1 MIESYKKAV
10 HGCCVMTIQSKEA
23 STVAVLFDERSM
35 VSLNTYGEAAKN
47 IAITAHS
54 GRHGEETLG
63 GIPIMIILGDDC
75 QLPPQIEKGAF
86 DIISGNNNRS
96 GK

>member
-1 MIESYKKAV
+1 MDINLTA
-10 HGCCVMTIQSKEA
+10 EA
-23 STVAVLFDERSM
+23 RDFLMKRFRRTVAVLFDERSM
-35 VSLNTYGEAAKN
+35 VSLNTYGEAARN